1 MKVVLRFGAGEKK
14 KAWLAPVFVKCS
26 EIHGDRAISWQPP
39 SHSVSRRRP
48 WARAR
53 PGASIRK
60 LQMATCA
67 ILINE
72 LVTWW
77 CRFQETPAG
86 KILYN
91 KLRPSNWK
99 ITDST
104 VSFSGSFG
112 KESLYFKK
120 KHKSKYLNK
129 KYERNVFIISP
140 SLIGNIPSLLYW
152 ILSLIALAPG

>member
-1 MKVVLRFGAGEKK
+1 MFFFSTMGNLIKKGKTVLLQQIYIYIIASQKAWKLSWNLVQEEKKK

-53 PGASIRK
+53 PGDSIRK

-72 LVTWW
+72 LLTWR

-86 KILYN
+86 KTLYN

-112 KESLYFKK
+112 KEIRVL
-120 KHKSKYLNK
+120 
-129 KYERNVFIISP
+129 
-140 SLIGNIPSLLYW
+140 
-152 ILSLIALAPG
+152 